1 MKTILTYLISF
12 VSFFLQAQTPD
23 TPAVFPKPQQME
35 WKEGR
40 FNLSATYTYLEGVR
54 GNAAV
59 ATYFNQQL
67 KKQYGFSLKTTSQAG
82 THHIVLSIQRN
93 AERKGGYQI
102 SVTKDNIAVTGS
114 DSAGLFY
121 SIQTLLQLIEKK
133 TTKRETPRY
142 TYSIP
147 SVEITDAP
155 RFAYRGMHLDVCR
168 HFWTVDEVKQYIDYL
183 AAYKFNT
190 FHWHLTD
197 DQGWRIEIKKYPKL
211 TSVGGWRNGTIISR
225 YPGTGNDGLRYGGF
239 YTQAQIKEVVKYA
252 ADRYITI
259 IPEIEMPGHA
269 SAAIAAYPQLSCF
282 PNESTQHPKDCA
294 WAGDTTGKQVQQTWG
309 VFDDVFC
316 PSETTFQFLQDVVDE
331 VLPLFPSKY
340 IHIGGDE
347 CPKTNWKRSAFCQ
360 NLMKEKG
367 LKTEHE
373 LQSYFIQRMEQYIN
387 SKGRR
392 IIGWDEILEGGLAP
406 NASVMSWT
414 GEEGGI
420 KAAQQAH
427 DVVMTPGGYCYFD
440 HSQSKNEDSVT
451 FGSYLPIETV
461 YGYNP
466 VPAALNENQ
475 SKHILGAQ
483 ANVWTE
489 YIGNFSKLQY
499 TIFPRIAAISEV
511 LWTQKE
517 NKGWDDFEK
526 RLPVLFNRLEKKDIH
541 YSKAYY
547 AIIDSVLPAA
557 DRNGV
562 VWKLSSKV
570 KSQRFIVTN
579 ISLERKK
586 EISKQFIPDH
596 SEHLEY
602 TLNSENYVQN
612 IREAQQLEAQLYDSI
627 HLGNNLSTRP
637 NPLTRV
643 TKNFS
648 FNKATGKNITLIT
661 PLSKSYP
668 GNGAF
673 TLVDGVQNVKKLER
687 SSEFLGFSGKDCEA
701 IIDLG
706 KSDTISK
713 VIVHSLNQQSSWI
726 HPPKSIEVS
735 LSEDGNTYT
744 TQRMVVPVAS
754 NPGNVAFTIS
764 FPAAKARFVKLK
776 IANAGII
783 PEGNAGAG
791 NAAWLFVDE
800 VEVW

>member
-1 MKTILTYLISF
+1 MKIILACLISF
-12 VSFFLQAQTPD
+12 VSLILQAQIPD
-23 TPAVFPKPQQME
+23 TPAIFPKPQQVE
-35 WKEGR
+35 WKEGK
-40 FNLSATYTYLEGVR
+40 FVISSFTTYIKASKGTTT
-54 GNAAV
+54 V
-59 ATYFNQQL
+59 ANILNKQL
-67 KKQYGFSLKTTSQAG
+67 QNQYGFTLKQAIVAYHSNYIKLGVEKNNSLKEGYHLTANSDS
-82 THHIVLSIQRN
+82 IVVI
-93 AERKGGYQI
+93 
-102 SVTKDNIAVTGS
+102 GS

-121 SIQTLLQLIEKK
+121 GIQTLLQLIEKK
-133 TTKRETPRY
+133 STQKETPRFY
-142 TYSIP
+142 YSVR
-147 SVEITDAP
+147 SVEIEDAP
-155 RFAYRGMHLDVCR
+155 RFVYRGMHLDVCR
-168 HFWTVDEVKQYIDYL
+168 HFFTVAEVKQYIDYL
-183 AAYKFNT
+183 AAYKLNT

-211 TSVGGWRNGTIISR
+211 TSVGGWRNGTIIGR
-225 YPGTGNDGLRYGGF
+225 FPGTGNDGEKYGGY

-282 PNESTQHPKDCA
+282 PAESTQHPKDCA

-316 PSETTFQFLQDVVDE
+316 PSDYTFQFLQDVVDE

-340 IHIGGDE
+340 IHVGGDE
-347 CPKTNWKRSAFCQ
+347 CPKTAWKRSPFCQ

-367 LKTEHE
+367 LKNEHE
-373 LQSYFIQRMEQYIN
+373 LQSYFIQRMEKYIN

-420 KAAQQAH
+420 KAAQQDH
-427 DVVMTPGGYCYFD
+427 DVVMTPGAFCYFD

-461 YGYNP
+461 YSYNP
-466 VPAALNENQ
+466 VPTTLNADQ
-475 SKHILGAQ
+475 SNHILGAQ

-489 YIGNFSKLQY
+489 YIGNLSKLQY
-499 TIFPRIAAISEV
+499 TIFPRIAAMSEV

-517 NKGWDDFEK
+517 NKSWEDFEK
-526 RLPVLFNRLEKKDIH
+526 RLPILFDRLEKKEIH

-547 AIIDSVLPAA
+547 AITDSVLPAP

-562 VWKLSSKV
+562 IWKASSKV
-570 KSQRFIVTN
+570 
-579 ISLERKK
+579 
-586 EISKQFIPDH
+586 
-596 SEHLEY
+596 
-602 TLNSENYVQN
+602 
-612 IREAQQLEAQLYDSI
+612 
-627 HLGNNLSTRP
+627 NLSNKMFVFSKYIKDTVVSEDAIIIQDSVLQVVNDSSYRRI
-637 NPLTRV
+637 NYSGLYYLGLANFSHDSSGNWLSELNKR
-643 TKNFS
+643 FS
-648 FNKATGKNITLIT
+648 FNKATGKNINLTT

-673 TLVDGVQNVKKLER
+673 TLVDGVQNTKKLER

-701 IIDLG
+701 VVDLG
-706 KSDTISK
+706 KTDTVSK

-726 HPPKSIEVS
+726 HPPKSVEVS
-735 LSEDGNTYT
+735 LSEDGATYT
-744 TQRMVVPVAS
+744 TNRTIVPIAS
-754 NPGNVAFTIS
+754 NPGNVTFTIS
-764 FPAAKARFVKLK
+764 LPATKARFVKLK
-776 IANAGII
+776 VTNAGII
-783 PEGNAGAG
+783 PQGSAGAG

-800 VEVW
+800 IEIL

>member
-1 MKTILTYLISF
+1 MKPFLACFALLSSF
-12 VSFFLQAQTPD
+12 VLKAQTPD
-23 TPAVFPKPQQME
+23 NPSIFPKPQQE
-35 WKEGR
+35 QWQAGR
-40 FNLSATYTYLEGVR
+40 FTISIANTYLEGVR
-54 GNAAV
+54 GNATV
-59 ATYFNQQL
+59 AAYFNSEL
-67 KKQYGFSLKTTSQAG
+67 KKKCGFSLKTTSQAG
-82 THHIVLSIQRN
+82 THHIVLSIQK
-93 AERKGGYQI
+93 KGEIKEGYHI
-102 SVTKDNIAVTGS
+102 NITKDNVSLIGN

-121 SIQTLLQLIEKK
+121 GIQTLLQLIEK
-133 TTKRETPRY
+133 RQSS
-142 TYSIP
+142 YSVP
-147 SVEITDAP
+147 VVEIEDAP

-168 HFWTVDEVKQYIDYL
+168 HFFTVAEVKQYIDYL

-211 TSVGGWRNGTIISR
+211 TSVGGWRNGTIIGR
-225 YPGTGNDGLRYGGF
+225 YPGTGNDGEHYGGF

-252 ADRYITI
+252 SDHYITI

-294 WAGDTTGKQVQQTWG
+294 WSGDTTGKQVQQTWG

-347 CPKTNWKRSAFCQ
+347 CPKTAWKRSAFCQ

-367 LKTEHE
+367 LKNEHE

-387 SKGRR
+387 TKGRR

-406 NASVMSWT
+406 NATVMSWT

-427 DVVMTPGGYCYFD
+427 DVVMTPGAYCYFD
-440 HSQSKNEDSVT
+440 HSQTKNEDSVT
-451 FGSYLPIETV
+451 IGGYLPIETV

-466 VPAALNENQ
+466 VPAALNDDQ

-499 TIFPRIAAISEV
+499 TIFPRLAAISEV

-517 NKGWDDFEK
+517 NKSWDDFEK
-526 RLPVLFNRLEKKDIH
+526 RLPVLFDRLEKKNIH

-547 AIIDSVLPAA
+547 AIVDSVLPAP

-562 VWKLSSKV
+562 IWKLGSKV
-570 KSQRFIVTN
+570 KNQRFSILKDTVQTPTN
-579 ISLERKK
+579 DDTEPPTMLIGKVINLETGKATYHVLESGSLTA
-586 EISKQFIPDH
+586 F
-596 SEHLEY
+596 
-602 TLNSENYVQN
+602 LNQDNSNEK
-612 IREAQQLEAQLYDSI
+612 STF
-627 HLGNNLSTRP
+627 LSAIEKT
-637 NPLTRV
+637 
-643 TKNFS
+643 FS
-648 FNKATGKNITLIT
+648 FNKATGKNITLTT

-673 TLVDGVQNVKKLER
+673 TLVDGVQNEKKLER

-701 IIDLG
+701 VIDLG
-706 KSDTISK
+706 KQDTISK

-726 HPPKSIEVS
+726 HPPKSIDVS

-744 TQRMVVPVAS
+744 TKRTVVPVAS

-764 FPAAKARFVKLK
+764 FPSVKARFVKLK

-783 PEGNAGAG
+783 PDGNAGAG
-791 NAAWLFVDE
+791 SPAWLFVDE
-800 VEVW
+800 VEVL